1 MRVLVFTTL
10 YPNPE
15 EPHHGV
21 FVENRLRHA
30 LAVSGDTARV
40 VAPVP
45 WFPIR
50 DPRFGSYAA
59 QARVPRNDERYGIP
73 IDHPRYPVLP
83 KIGMSLAPYLLY
95 IAVRGHLR
103 SLLAAGETF
112 DLLDAHYFYP
122 DGVAAALLAREFS
135 LPLVITGRG
144 TDLNLIPRYRLP
156 RRAIRW
162 AAERANGLVTV
173 CAALR
178 DDLADV
184 GVDPER
190 VCVLRNGVDLAM
202 FRRDQGARTR
212 LRLGLE
218 PPVLL
223 SVGRLIPRKGHD
235 LAIRALAALGRGSL
249 YVVGEGPEEASLRML
264 AESFGVGERVV
275 FVGRVPHDELS
286 QFYSAADVLV
296 LASSREGWPNVLL
309 ESMACGTPVA
319 ATNVNGTPEVVQAP
333 EAGRVAAA
341 RTVDGLAEAIG
352 DVLTLA
358 PEPGDVRRYAEQF
371 SWDATAEG
379 QNALFTRVAGRPRP
393 EAATGEYDNAAGRR
407 DGASGDHV

>member
-1 MRVLVFTTL
+1 MRLLVFTTL
-10 YPNPE
+10 YPNRE
-15 EPHHGV
+15 HPHHGV

-30 LAVSGDTARV
+30 LSVSGDTARV

-50 DPRFGSYAA
+50 DPRFGAYAA
-59 QARVPRNDERYGIP
+59 HARVPRQDARYGIQ

-83 KIGMSLAPYLLY
+83 KVGMTVAPYLLY
-95 IAVRGHLR
+95 LAVRGHLR
-103 SLLAAGETF
+103 SLVAAGERF

-178 DDLADV
+178 DDLAEM

-190 VCVLRNGVDLAM
+190 VWVLRNGVDLDM
-202 FRRDQGARTR
+202 FRRDPDARQH
-212 LRLGLE
+212 LRAELV

-223 SVGRLIPRKGHD
+223 SVGHLIPRKGHD

-249 YVVGEGPEEASLRML
+249 LIVGDGPEESSLRGL
-264 AESFGVGERVV
+264 AERLGVRERVV
-275 FVGRVPHDELS
+275 FVGRVPHGELS
-286 QFYSAADVLV
+286 RFYSAADVLV

-333 EAGRVAAA
+333 EAGRIAAA
-341 RTVDGLAEAIG
+341 RTVDALTEAIA
-352 DVLTLA
+352 DVLEHV
-358 PEPGDVRRYAEQF
+358 PSPGDVRRYAEQF
-371 SWDATAEG
+371 SWDATAKG
-379 QNALFTRVAGRPRP
+379 QNALFTRTAGRPLSK
-393 EAATGEYDNAAGRR
+393 TTNGE
-407 DGASGDHV
+407 